1 MINLSL
7 LLPPHVN
14 LAEADN
20 ELLFQCIRQWRNR
33 ELSLCDWT
41 QLPDS
46 PVDKTAW
53 ATYRQELRD
62 LPAQNPDPKLIV
74 FPTPP

>member
-1 MINLSL
+1 MNYSDI
-7 LLPPHVN
+7 LPIFIPVELHTD
-14 LAEADN
+14 AFIADV
-20 ELLFQCIRQWRNR
+20 IRQWRNR
-33 ELSLCDWT
+33 ELAVSDWT

>member
-1 MINLSL
+1 MNYSDILEPTSETVSDERIFAL
-7 LLPPHVN
+7 
-14 LAEADN
+14 
-20 ELLFQCIRQWRNR
+20 IRQWRNVQ
-33 ELSLCDWT
+33 LSLCDWT

-46 PVDKTAW
+46 PVDKTVW

-74 FPTPP
+74 FPVQP